1 MESLGNDLRHL
12 SEESL
17 RGMIDPRNLPRHV
30 AMIMDGNG
38 RWAAEKN
45 LPRIEGHRRG
55 IQSVREI
62 ITLSREIGIEIL
74 TLFAFSNE
82 NWQRPASEISQLMMF
97 LEKYLKREL
106 KTMMENRIR
115 FRTIGQIDRLP
126 ASVIRR
132 IRLVEEE
139 TEQNEAMTLVLALS
153 YGGRAEVVDA
163 VKRILEAFQQEK
175 ISIKDLDE
183 ERFSRYLYTDGIP
196 DPDLM
201 IRSSGEIRISNFLL
215 WQIAY
220 TELYFTKTYWPDF
233 RRKDF
238 LLALLDY
245 QGRERRFGLVAEQV
259 PLSAAGPK
267 KRRFGFLGKRVSKDP
282 CPGEGRES

>member
-139 TEQNEAMTLVLALS
+139 TERNEAMTLVLALS

-245 QGRERRFGLVAEQV
+245 QGRERRFGLVAGQV